1 MSLLETAVGN
11 GFAEAGGP
19 VDHEAGSASPFG
31 PSLLVRRGSAETA
44 AGPEMESIGMLA
56 PFSEALARFDESERQ
71 GEAFDALLAE
81 LEDEDFTEGV
91 QALADEAAARYLTSR
106 ASWGTQEEA
115 PNLAVGET
123 EEWMNS
129 LAARADL
136 LLAEMDRQFGERA
149 IESVSSE
156 ELEAM
161 VAGPLSDEV
170 PTGVADAQEQ
180 FLGALR
186 KKIGGAVKAVKK
198 AAAKGITLLG
208 KFFPIGRIIA
218 MLRPIVSTLLR
229 EVLRRALGKLPPTIR
244 PTAAKLARRL
254 GVRVP
259 ALATAAAGEDEQ
271 LDDGAEALTDTFD
284 REFAQ
289 LLMANN
295 EHDTA
300 EFLADFEQS
309 QASGSEGE
317 AAAEQLDAAR
327 QRLTGQ
333 LAAAD
338 PEQSPV
344 AELEGFIPAVM
355 AAMPLL
361 RMGVRIVGRQR
372 IVSVIAKLMAPLM
385 RNMVGQQAATLLARH
400 MAATGLSLLGLEAEA
415 DGTAGTEA
423 LVATVE
429 DTVREVLSQPAESFD
444 DELLLEA
451 TVQEAFSDA
460 ALRHL
465 PAELLRPELVEAE
478 GEDLAGFWVLMPR
491 SARQCYRYKKYSRVV
506 PVMLTRA
513 MARNVVLGEGETLED
528 QLLDAGVGRWPVS
541 AEVHY
546 YELLPA
552 GNVGHL
558 AAFEVDGEAIRDVTA
573 EFEEMVPG
581 RSPTLPVMSP
591 PQAKRTPPGR
601 TASRAGRRFYRV
613 LVPGVRRQRLPRFA
627 LRVDLAGPQPE
638 LRLHLRIGERRAH
651 QLAEHLQRRRP
662 AQVLVV
668 VRQLLGP
675 SARQALARRLT
686 NALTKRGV
694 QLAAGSADRLA
705 NQLTEGLVSGLSK
718 QLPTVSATL
727 SAAAKD
733 AASGITI
740 TATFVFTA
748 KDAIGRDAPGAASI
762 LIRPG
767 FHRD

>member
-1 MSLLETAVGN
+1 MSLVETAVGN
-11 GFAEAGGP
+11 GFAEVGGP

-31 PSLLVRRGSAETA
+31 PSLLVRRGFAETA
-44 AGPEMESIGMLA
+44 ADPEMESVGMLT
-56 PFSEALARFDESERQ
+56 PFSEALARFDESELES
-71 GEAFDALLAE
+71 EAFDALLAE

-106 ASWGTQEEA
+106 ATWGTQEEA
-115 PNLAVGET
+115 PTLAAGET

-136 LLAEMDRQFGERA
+136 LLAELDRQFGERA

-161 VAGPLSDEV
+161 LANPLSDEGLM
-170 PTGVADAQEQ
+170 GVADAQEQ
-180 FLGALR
+180 FFRALR
-186 KKIGGAVKAVKK
+186 KKVGGVVKAVKK

-208 KFFPIGRIIA
+208 KFLPIGRIIA
-218 MLRPIVSTLLR
+218 MLRPIVSKLLH
-229 EVLRRALGKLPPTIR
+229 EVLRRAIGKLPPTLR
-244 PTAAKLARRL
+244 ATAAQIARRL
-254 GVRVP
+254 GMQP
-259 ALATAAAGEDEQ
+259 APLTAAAGEDEQ
-271 LDDGAEALTDTFD
+271 LDDGAEALADTFD

-289 LLMANN
+289 LLTASN
-295 EHDTA
+295 EHETT
-300 EFLADFEQS
+300 EFLAGLEQS
-309 QASGSEGE
+309 PTSGSEGE

-344 AELEGFIPAVM
+344 AELEEFIPAVM
-355 AAMPLL
+355 AAMPML

-429 DTVREVLSQPAESFD
+429 DTVREVLSQPAESLD

-491 SARQCYRYKKYSRVV
+491 SARQCYRYKKYSRVI
-506 PVMLTRA
+506 PVTLTRA

-552 GNVGHL
+552 GEVGHL

-581 RSPTLPVMSP
+581 RSPALPVMSP
-591 PQAKRTPPGR
+591 PQAKRRPPGR

-613 LVPGVRRQRLPRFA
+613 HVPGVRRRRRPRFA

-651 QLAEHLQRRRP
+651 QLAGHLQRRRP

-668 VRQLLGP
+668 IRQLLGP
-675 SARQALARRLT
+675 PARQALARRLT
-686 NALTKRGV
+686 NTLNKRGV

-705 NQLTEGLVSGLSK
+705 HQLAEGLVSGLSK

-740 TATFVFTA
+740 TAKFVFKA
-748 KDAIGRDAPGAASI
+748 KDAIGRDAPGAANI